1 MKQKLLWLVL
11 PLLQPV
17 LQAQTT
23 LSWAADVAP
32 ILYDHCVSCHRVGGV
47 GAFALETW
55 TDAQL
60 NADAM
65 LQAVET
71 RRMPPW
77 RAEPAYRHF
86 KDENYLSDSE
96 IQTIAGWVNGGQMP
110 GDLSQ
115 APPLPNFQ
123 NGSQLSA
130 VDMSLLTPQYTVAQ
144 NTDEYRAFVIPTGV
158 STDKFFNEIE
168 ILPGNDELIHHIV
181 LYTDP
186 TNEAVLRDQADPGP
200 GFQTNGMVG
209 NITQN
214 AELIGEWTPGGTP
227 IKLPPNFGYRIPK
240 NGYFIVELHFAPG
253 HLGQTDEGSAVNL
266 HFSTNFNREVY
277 YGVLT
282 YADSTEGL
290 LNPPF
295 LIPANTKRTL
305 IADLPTAWIAP
316 VPLSVLSLTP
326 HAHVVA
332 TSFKAYSYRP
342 GFTDTIPLIH
352 IPKWDFYWQGT
363 YTLRKPLKL
372 NTNRTTRAEVTYD
385 NTVNN
390 PENPHSPPQDVRWGE
405 KTSDEMLYLFA
416 SVVTYQTGDENIIL
430 DSTLL
435 VSVPEV
441 ISQDTNFLISPNP
454 MDDALDIRARESLVG
469 LADLLLTDLHG
480 RTVRQWR
487 ERDLQHSRTSVRE
500 LAPGIYVLQI
510 RQPGRVSTFKVVKQ

>member
-1 MKQKLLWLVL
+1 MKQQLLWLALPLFPSVL
-11 PLLQPV
+11 P
-17 LQAQTT
+17 AQTP
-23 LSWAADVAP
+23 LSWATDVAP

-47 GAFALETW
+47 GAFPLETW
-55 TDAQL
+55 TDAQS
-60 NADAM
+60 NAAAI
-65 LQAVET
+65 LTAVES
-71 RRMPPW
+71 RYMPPW
-77 RAEPAYRHF
+77 RADPAYRHF
-86 KDENYLSDSE
+86 KDENYLSDPE
-96 IQTIAGWVNGGQMP
+96 IATIAAWVGGDQLP

-144 NTDEYRAFVIPTGV
+144 NTDEYRAFAIPTGV
-158 STDKFFNEIE
+158 TADKFFNEIE
-168 ILPGNDELIHHIV
+168 ILPGNDEIIHHIV

-186 TNEAVLRDQADPGP
+186 TNEPLLRDQADPGP

-209 NITQN
+209 NITDN

-253 HLGQTDEGSAVNL
+253 HVGWTDEGSTVNL
-266 HFSTNFNREVY
+266 RFSTNPEREVY

-282 YADSTEGL
+282 YGDSLDGL

-295 LIPANTKRTL
+295 MIPANTERTL
-305 IADLPTAWIAP
+305 LAELPTSWISS

-332 TSFKAYSYRP
+332 KSFKAYSYRP
-342 GFTDTIPLIH
+342 GFTDTIPLIN
-352 IPKWDFYWQGT
+352 IPQWDFYWQGT
-363 YTLRKPLKL
+363 YTLRKPLRL
-372 NTNRTTRAEVTYD
+372 NTNRVTRAEVVYD

-390 PENPHSPPQDVRWGE
+390 PQNPHDPPQDVWWGE

-416 SVVTYQTGDENIIL
+416 SVVTYKLGDENIIL

-435 VSVPEV
+435 VGVPEV
-441 ISQDTNFLISPNP
+441 LSQDDNFTIAPNP
-454 MDDALDIRARESLVG
+454 MDDALDIRAREPLTG
-469 LADLLLTDLHG
+469 LADLLITDLQG

-487 ERDLQHSRTSVRE
+487 ERDLQHSRTSVRD
-500 LAPGIYVLQI
+500 LAPGLYVLQI
-510 RQPGRVSTFKVVKQ
+510 RQPGRVSTFKVVKR